1 MADLGLADAVD
12 APEALLDAVRVP
24 GQVVVDHQVG
34 ALQVDALP
42 RGVGGHQHEGV
53 LVLREVLLRLAALLA
68 ADAAVDGDHGLR
80 PAEHDADLVDQVVE
94 RVAVLGEDDELAAVA
109 VHVEHLAVV
118 LQQARELLPLLVAAG
133 DAHLVGELLQAG
145 QRDDLVLQLL
155 DGLRR
160 RGLVDDLLLE
170 LLELL
175 VGQVV
180 ELVEVLDVELGGDGT
195 DGEQR
200 LSLFGLHLRA
210 AAQQL
215 LLFELGLEALAA
227 PLERL
232 VDGLGRGGQAALQ
245 GGEREAH
252 GDAAAPLALL
262 VGQAVGAVHL
272 LAHVGGDLG
281 VEVGLLAWRAR
292 T

>member
-1 MADLGLADAVD
+1 MLPTAVSTFSKSRLAHLGLVAVADGLEQQAAQRRVLEDALVGEHVEDLVAERLALLLELVEQALEHLALAGLVRHQVPEVADLGLPDAVD

-24 GQVVVDHQVG
+24 GQVVVHHEVG

-42 RGVGGHQHEGV
+42 RRVGGDQHEGV
-53 LVLREVLLRLAALLA
+53 LVLREVLLRLAALLT

-80 PAEHDADLVDQVVE
+80 PAEHDADLLDQVVE
-94 RVAVLGEDDELAAVA
+94 RVPVLGEDDQLATVT

-133 DAHLVGELLQAG
+133 DAHLVGELLEMG

-180 ELVEVLDVELGGDGT
+180 EVFEVIDVELGRDG
-195 DGEQR
+195 
-200 LSLFGLHLRA
+200 A
-210 AAQQL
+210 
-215 LLFELGLEALAA
+215 
-227 PLERL
+227 
-232 VDGLGRGGQAALQ
+232 
-245 GGEREAH
+245 
-252 GDAAAPLALL
+252 DA
-262 VGQAVGAVHL
+262 
-272 LAHVGGDLG
+272 
-281 VEVGLLAWRAR
+281 
-292 T
+292 

>member
-1 MADLGLADAVD
+1 MASSSRPRSGCVLEDALVGEHVEDLVAERLALLLELVEQALEDLALAGLVGHQVPEVADLGLADAVD

-24 GQVVVDHQVG
+24 GQVVVHHQVG
-34 ALQVDALP
+34 ALQVDALA

-53 LVLREVLLRLAALLA
+53 LVLGEVLLRLAALLA

-80 PAEHDADLVDQVVE
+80 PAEHDADLLDQVVE

-180 ELVEVLDVELGGDGT
+180 ELFEVFDVELGGDGA

-200 LSLFGLHLRA
+200 LGLLRPSPARRGAAASPLRA
-210 AAQQL
+210 WPRGACGAA
-215 LLFELGLEALAA
+215 
-227 PLERL
+227 
-232 VDGLGRGGQAALQ
+232 
-245 GGEREAH
+245 
-252 GDAAAPLALL
+252 
-262 VGQAVGAVHL
+262 
-272 LAHVGGDLG
+272 
-281 VEVGLLAWRAR
+281 
-292 T
+292 